1 LAHRSAQ
8 PGLRELRTITVAALL
23 AALVWTL
30 VVGASLA
37 WNLWHE
43 EQEHRAL
50 AAVGGPLGIPPH
62 HIAQF
67 IEDDRHLMGGMG
79 ATHGAIWLAGL
90 GMIGFTRSRA
100 RRQIVTH
107 RDDLRRRRVSEQVF
121 DQTTEGIVITDAERR
136 IVSVNRAFTEI
147 TGFPA
152 EEAIGRHPE
161 DLLQSGRH
169 DAELYRQIETSLAE
183 HGSWRGEMWHR
194 RKNGEVYPEWLAIS
208 PVRDGSGRP
217 EHYIAIF
224 SDITQ
229 QKRDA
234 ERIRFLAYYD
244 ALTGLPN
251 RTLLAD
257 RTAKAIAA
265 AERSG
270 TRIALL
276 FMDLDGFK
284 HVNDSLGHVLG
295 DILLQRVA
303 QRLGQQTRRSD
314 TLARFGGDEF
324 VLLLTDVEGPES
336 IAIAARRCLDALST
350 PFPLDGHDIDIT
362 TSIGISVYP
371 DDGDT
376 LDALVKNADMAMYQ
390 AKESG
395 RNQFHFFEAAMNAR
409 ATSRATLGN
418 DLRRALERDELL
430 LHYQPQAEISSGEIV
445 GVEALVRWQHPQ
457 RGMISP
463 AEFIPVAEEI
473 GLIGRLGEWVLNE
486 ACRQAVAWQR
496 AGLPHMPVAVNLSAL
511 QLRSPDFLDRVR
523 SALQTA
529 GLDAHWLE
537 LELTESVLMHQVDS
551 VMQTLAGLSAL
562 GIRIAIDD
570 FGTGYSSLAYLR
582 RLSIDKLKIDRSFI
596 RDLSVDPEDALI
608 VATIIRMAH
617 SLRLKVIAEGVEASE
632 QLATLRAQG
641 CDEIQ
646 GYHLSRPLPPDALAE
661 FLRERFAA

>member
-1 LAHRSAQ
+1 M
-8 PGLRELRTITVAALL
+8 AALL
-23 AALVWTL
+23 AALAWTL
-30 VVGASLA
+30 VIGASLA
-37 WNLWHE
+37 WNYWHE
-43 EQEHRAL
+43 EEEYLSL
-50 AAVGGPLGIPPH
+50 AKLETRLGLPHQQIVRQIENDRSLLGGL
-62 HIAQF
+62 
-67 IEDDRHLMGGMG
+67 G

-90 GMIGFTRSRA
+90 AMIGFIRSRA
-100 RRQIVTH
+100 RAHAVTR
-107 RDDLRRRRVSEQVF
+107 RDDLRHRRVSEQVF

-136 IVSVNRAFTEI
+136 IISVNRAFTEI

-152 EEAIGRHPE
+152 EEALGRHPE
-161 DLLQSGRH
+161 ELLQSGRH

-183 HGSWRGEMWHR
+183 QGSWRGEMWHR
-194 RKNGEVYPEWLAIS
+194 RRNGEVYPEWLAIS
-208 PVRDGSGRP
+208 PVRDGTGRP
-217 EHYIAIF
+217 EYYIGIF
-224 SDITQ
+224 SDISQ
-229 QKRDA
+229 QRRDA

-257 RTAKAIAA
+257 RMAKAIATA
-265 AERSG
+265 QRNG
-270 TRIALL
+270 TRVALL

-284 HVNDSLGHVLG
+284 HVNDSLGHLLG
-295 DILLQRVA
+295 DTLLQRVA
-303 QRLGQQTRRSD
+303 ERLGQQTRRAD

-324 VLLLTDVEGPES
+324 VVLLTEVEGPDS
-336 IAIAARRCLDALST
+336 IATAARRCLDALST
-350 PFPLDGHDIDIT
+350 PFALDGHDIDIT
-362 TSIGISVYP
+362 ASIGISVYP
-371 DDGDT
+371 DDGD
-376 LDALVKNADMAMYQ
+376 ALEALIKNADTAMYQ

-395 RNQFHFFEAAMNAR
+395 RSQFRFFEAAMNAR
-409 ATSRATLGN
+409 ATSRATLAN
-418 DLRRALERDELL
+418 DLRRALERGELL
-430 LHYQPQAEISSGEIV
+430 LHYQPQAEITSGEIV

-457 RGMISP
+457 LGMISP

-473 GLIGRLGEWVLNE
+473 GLIGRLGEWVMNE
-486 ACRQAVAWQR
+486 ACRQAVAWQQ

-511 QLRSPDFLDRVR
+511 QLRSPDFLDSVR
-523 SALQTA
+523 RALQSA

-537 LELTESVLMHQVDS
+537 LELTESVLMHQVDT
-551 VMQTLAGLSAL
+551 VMQTLNGLSAL

-582 RLSIDKLKIDRSFI
+582 RFAIDKLKIDRSFI

-646 GYHLSRPLPPDALAE
+646 GYHLSRPLPADALAE
-661 FLRERFAA
+661 FIRERFAA